1 MTRLSRLPGWL
12 LVAVWVM
19 VPVLAV
25 ALVAVS
31 LTGDDDAEP
40 SAREVLG
47 IGSAEV
53 DVQTAELQRQRRAAG
68 IVDCPAPA
76 GAASSRPAP
85 PDSGLPAI
93 SLPCLGDDV
102 SVDLSALRG
111 PLVLNLWAQSC
122 GPCRDEMP
130 LLQRLHEATDKV
142 TVLGV
147 DFQDLQPGMA
157 LALAEATGTTYPSVA
172 DVDGELKAP
181 LRLTGLPTT
190 LFIDA
195 DGEVVGTERRAFSSY
210 ADVVAVVEDKLRL
223 RL

>member
-1 MTRLSRLPGWL
+1 MSQLSRLPGWL
-12 LVAVWVM
+12 LLAVWVL
-19 VPVLAV
+19 VPVMAIT
-25 ALVAVS
+25 LVVVS
-31 LTGDDDAEP
+31 LTGDDDDP

-47 IGSAEV
+47 LGTAEV
-53 DVQTAELQRQRRAAG
+53 DVQTPELQRQRKAAG

-76 GAASSRPAP
+76 RAASSRAEADDP
-85 PDSGLPAI
+85 GLPAI
-93 SLPCLGDDV
+93 TLPCLGDDD
-102 SVDLSALRG
+102 SVDLSTLRG

-122 GPCRDEMP
+122 EPCRDEMP
-130 LLQRLHEATDKV
+130 LLQRLHETTDKV

-190 LFIDA
+190 LLVDA
-195 DGEVVGTERRAFSSY
+195 DGRIVATERRAFSSY
-210 ADVVAVVEDKLRL
+210 ADVVAVVEDELRL

>member
-1 MTRLSRLPGWL
+1 MRALRRLPGWL
-12 LVAVWVM
+12 LVAVWVV
-19 VPVLAV
+19 VPVLAI
-25 ALVAVS
+25 ALVVVS
-31 LTGDDDAEP
+31 LTGDDDEP

-47 IGSAEV
+47 LGTAEV
-53 DVQTAELQRQRRAAG
+53 DVQTPELQRQRKAAG
-68 IVDCPAPA
+68 IADCPAPSR
-76 GAASSRPAP
+76 AASSRAAGP
-85 PDSGLPAI
+85 GLPAI
-93 SLPCLGDDV
+93 TLPCLGDDA
-102 SVDLSALRG
+102 SVDLSTLRG

-190 LFIDA
+190 LLVDA
-195 DGEVVGTERRAFSSY
+195 DGRVVATERRAFSSY

-223 RL
+223 QL

>member
-1 MTRLSRLPGWL
+1 VRALRRLPGWL
-12 LVAVWVM
+12 LVAVWVV

-25 ALVAVS
+25 ALVVVS
-31 LTGDDDAEP
+31 LTGDDDEP

-47 IGSAEV
+47 LGTAEV
-53 DVQTAELQRQRRAAG
+53 DVQTPELQRQRKAAG
-68 IVDCPAPA
+68 IVDCPAPSR
-76 GAASSRPAP
+76 AASSRAAGP
-85 PDSGLPAI
+85 GLPAI
-93 SLPCLGDDV
+93 TLPCLGDDA
-102 SVDLSALRG
+102 SVDLSTLRG

-190 LFIDA
+190 LFVDA
-195 DGEVVGTERRAFSSY
+195 DGRVVATERRAFSSY

>member
-1 MTRLSRLPGWL
+1 MRALRRLPGWL
-12 LVAVWVM
+12 LVAVWVV

-25 ALVAVS
+25 ALVVVS
-31 LTGDDDAEP
+31 LTGDDDEP

-47 IGSAEV
+47 LGTAEV
-53 DVQTAELQRQRRAAG
+53 DVQTPELQRQRKAAG
-68 IVDCPAPA
+68 IADCPAPSR
-76 GAASSRPAP
+76 AASSRAAGPV
-85 PDSGLPAI
+85 LPAI
-93 SLPCLGDDV
+93 TLPCLGDDA
-102 SVDLSALRG
+102 SVDLSTLRG

-190 LFIDA
+190 LFVDA
-195 DGEVVGTERRAFSSY
+195 DGRVVATERRAFSSY

>member
-1 MTRLSRLPGWL
+1 MSPLRRLPGWL
-12 LVAVWVM
+12 LVAVWVA
-19 VPVLAV
+19 VPVLAIT
-25 ALVAVS
+25 LVAVS
-31 LTGDDDAEP
+31 LTGDDDEP

-47 IGSAEV
+47 LGTAEV
-53 DVQTAELQRQRRAAG
+53 DVQTPELQRQRKAAG
-68 IVDCPAPA
+68 IVDCPAPSR
-76 GAASSRPAP
+76 AASSRAADP
-85 PDSGLPAI
+85 GLPAI
-93 SLPCLGDDV
+93 TLPCLGDAA

-130 LLQRLHEATDKV
+130 LLQRLHEATDEL

-157 LALAEATGTTYPSVA
+157 LALADATGTTYPSVA

-190 LFIDA
+190 LFVNANGRIVA
-195 DGEVVGTERRAFSSY
+195 TERRAFSSY
-210 ADVVAVVEDKLRL
+210 ADVVAVVEDELGLRL
-223 RL
+223 

>member
-1 MTRLSRLPGWL
+1 
-12 LVAVWVM
+12 VAVWVV

-25 ALVAVS
+25 ALVVVS
-31 LTGDDDAEP
+31 LTGDDDEP

-47 IGSAEV
+47 LGTAEV
-53 DVQTAELQRQRRAAG
+53 DVQTPELQRQRKAAG
-68 IVDCPAPA
+68 IADCPAPSR
-76 GAASSRPAP
+76 AASSRAAGP
-85 PDSGLPAI
+85 GLPAI
-93 SLPCLGDDV
+93 TLPCLGDDA
-102 SVDLSALRG
+102 SVDLSTLRG

-157 LALAEATGTTYPSVA
+157 LALADATGTTYPSVA

-190 LFIDA
+190 LFVDA
-195 DGEVVGTERRAFSSY
+195 DGRVVATERRAFSSY

>member
-1 MTRLSRLPGWL
+1 
-12 LVAVWVM
+12 VAVWVV

-25 ALVAVS
+25 ALVVVS
-31 LTGDDDAEP
+31 LTGDDDEP

-47 IGSAEV
+47 LGTAEV
-53 DVQTAELQRQRRAAG
+53 DVQTPELQRQRKAAG
-68 IVDCPAPA
+68 IADCPAPSR
-76 GAASSRPAP
+76 AASSRAAGPV
-85 PDSGLPAI
+85 LPAI
-93 SLPCLGDDV
+93 TLPCLGDDA
-102 SVDLSALRG
+102 SVDLSTLRG

-190 LFIDA
+190 LFVDA
-195 DGEVVGTERRAFSSY
+195 DGRVVATERRAFSSY